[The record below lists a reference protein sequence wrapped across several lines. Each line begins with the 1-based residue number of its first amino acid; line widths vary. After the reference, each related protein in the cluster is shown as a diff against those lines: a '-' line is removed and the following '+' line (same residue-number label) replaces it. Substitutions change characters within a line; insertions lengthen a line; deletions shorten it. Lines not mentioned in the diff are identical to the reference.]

1 MITTKINGVTVTET
15 PNQTVAK
22 TKEVNIGEVCDA
34 IQVIVNAS
42 KVMGAKSLGRIVT
55 DELYGSHDAAY
66 IAMLEIAGERAKT
79 LQQDAWQK
87 ENAHRISS
95 CGPEIIRKGL

>member
-1 MITTKINGVTVTET
+1 MTNTEKTQTTPVT
-15 PNQTVAK
+15 
-22 TKEVNIGEVCDA
+22 IGDVCNA
-34 IQVIVNAS
+34 IEVIVNAS

-55 DELYGSHDAAY
+55 DELYGSHDAAH

-87 ENAHRISS
+87 ENAHRIVS

>member
-1 MITTKINGVTVTET
+1 MKNTEKTQTTPVT
-15 PNQTVAK
+15 
-22 TKEVNIGEVCDA
+22 IGDVCKA
-34 IQVIVNAS
+34 VEVIVNAS

-87 ENAHRISS
+87 ENAHRVVS

>member
-1 MITTKINGVTVTET
+1 MTNTEKTQTTPVT
-15 PNQTVAK
+15 
-22 TKEVNIGEVCDA
+22 IGDVCDA
-34 IQVIVNAS
+34 IQTIVNAS

-87 ENAHRISS
+87 ENAHRIVS
-95 CGPEIIRKGL
+95 CGPELSRR

>member
-1 MITTKINGVTVTET
+1 MKNTEK
-15 PNQTVAK
+15 NQTTPV
-22 TKEVNIGEVCDA
+22 TIGDVCDA

-42 KVMGAKSLGRIVT
+42 KFMGAESLGRIVT

-66 IAMLEIAGERAKT
+66 VAMLEIAGERAKS

-87 ENAHRISS
+87 ENAHNLVS
-95 CGPEIIRKGL
+95 CGPVLSRR

>member
-1 MITTKINGVTVTET
+1 MITTKVNGVAVTTT

-22 TKEVNIGEVCDA
+22 TSAVSIGDVCDA

-42 KVMGAKSLGRIVT
+42 KIMGAKSLGRIVT

-79 LQQDAWQK
+79 LQQDAYAK
-87 ENAHRISS
+87 KFEDSIFSTSEVR
-95 CGPEIIRKGL
+95 

>member
-1 MITTKINGVTVTET
+1 MITTKVNGVEVTT
-15 PNQTVAK
+15 APNQTAAK
-22 TKEVNIGEVCDA
+22 TSAVTIGEVCDA

-79 LQQDAWQK
+79 LQQDAYAK
-87 ENAHRISS
+87 ANADSIVS
-95 CGPEIIRKGL
+95 CGPELSRR

>member
-1 MITTKINGVTVTET
+1 MITTKVNGVEVTT
-15 PNQTVAK
+15 APNQTAAK
-22 TKEVNIGEVCDA
+22 TSAVTIGEVCDA

-55 DELYGSHDAAY
+55 DELYGSLDAAY

-79 LQQDAWQK
+79 LQQDAYAK
-87 ENAHRISS
+87 ANADSIVS
-95 CGPEIIRKGL
+95 CGPELSRR

>member
-1 MITTKINGVTVTET
+1 MENTE
-15 PNQTVAK
+15 K
-22 TKEVNIGEVCDA
+22 TKTTSVTIGDVCNA
-34 IQVIVNAS
+34 IEVIVNAS

-87 ENAHRISS
+87 ENAHRIVS

>member
-1 MITTKINGVTVTET
+1 MITTKINGVAVTTT

-22 TKEVNIGEVCDA
+22 TSAVSIGEVCDA

-42 KVMGAKSLGRIVT
+42 KIMGAKSLGRIVT

-79 LQQDAWQK
+79 LQQDAYAK
-87 ENAHRISS
+87 ANADSIVS
-95 CGPEIIRKGL
+95 CGPELSRR

>member
-1 MITTKINGVTVTET
+1 MKNTEKTQTTPVT
-15 PNQTVAK
+15 
-22 TKEVNIGEVCDA
+22 IGDVCAA
-34 IQVIVNAS
+34 IEVIVNAS

-87 ENAHRISS
+87 ENAHRIVS

>member
-1 MITTKINGVTVTET
+1 MENTEKTQTTSVT
-15 PNQTVAK
+15 
-22 TKEVNIGEVCDA
+22 IGDVCNA
-34 IQVIVNAS
+34 IEVIVNAS

-87 ENAHRISS
+87 ENAHRIVS

>member
-1 MITTKINGVTVTET
+1 MENTEKTQTTPVT
-15 PNQTVAK
+15 
-22 TKEVNIGEVCDA
+22 IGDVCNA
-34 IQVIVNAS
+34 IEVIVNAS
-42 KVMGAKSLGRIVT
+42 KIMGAKSLGRIVT

-87 ENAHRISS
+87 ENAHRIVS

>member
-1 MITTKINGVTVTET
+1 MITTKVNGVEVTT
-15 PNQTVAK
+15 APNQTAAK
-22 TKEVNIGEVCDA
+22 TSAVTIGEVCDA

-79 LQQDAWQK
+79 LQQDAYAEK
-87 ENAHRISS
+87 FEDSIFSTSEVR
-95 CGPEIIRKGL
+95 

>member
-1 MITTKINGVTVTET
+1 MTNTEKTQTTPVT
-15 PNQTVAK
+15 
-22 TKEVNIGEVCDA
+22 IGDVCNA
-34 IQVIVNAS
+34 IEVIVNAS

-87 ENAHRISS
+87 ENAHRIVS

>member
-1 MITTKINGVTVTET
+1 MENTEKTQTTPVT
-15 PNQTVAK
+15 
-22 TKEVNIGEVCDA
+22 IGDVCNA
-34 IQVIVNAS
+34 IEVIVNAS

-87 ENAHRISS
+87 ENAHRIVS

>member
-1 MITTKINGVTVTET
+1 MTNTEKTQTTPVT
-15 PNQTVAK
+15 
-22 TKEVNIGEVCDA
+22 IGDVCDA

-42 KVMGAKSLGRIVT
+42 KIMGAKSLGRIVT

-87 ENAHRISS
+87 ENAHRIVS

>member
-1 MITTKINGVTVTET
+1 MTNTEKTQTTPVT
-15 PNQTVAK
+15 
-22 TKEVNIGEVCDA
+22 IGDVCDA
-34 IQVIVNAS
+34 IQVLVNAS

-66 IAMLEIAGERAKT
+66 IAMLEIAGERAKS

-87 ENAHRISS
+87 ENADRITTF
-95 CGPEIIRKGL
+95 GPVLSNR

>member
-1 MITTKINGVTVTET
+1 MTNTEKTQTTPVT
-15 PNQTVAK
+15 
-22 TKEVNIGEVCDA
+22 IGDVCDA

-79 LQQDAWQK
+79 LQQDAYMAA
-87 ENAHRISS
+87 NVASIVS
-95 CGPEIIRKGL
+95 CGGVLSKR